1 MTGSRIMKRGW
12 NIACN
17 RETVAGWT
25 VPGGTV
31 QLAGVSRRNGND
43 MSADNTDGTRD
54 ESPLVTVTLTRSDLR
69 EVENAVA
76 LCAGFVARDLDEGN
90 LDAYPEDPEEIEAWI
105 RDLQRLAILLGEQ
118 S

>member
-1 MTGSRIMKRGW
+1 
-12 NIACN
+12 
-17 RETVAGWT
+17 
-25 VPGGTV
+25 
-31 QLAGVSRRNGND
+31 

-54 ESPLVTVTLTRSDLR
+54 ESLVTVTLTRSDLR
-69 EVENAVA
+69 EVVNAVA
-76 LCAGFVARDLDEGN
+76 LFSGFVARDLEEGN